1 MDLIGLQQFSLE
13 GKNAIVT
20 GAAKTSGLCYEMAK
34 ALHDA
39 GAKVVLIDVSED
51 VFSLV
56 KMLGGAENR
65 YYAVQ
70 ADLCSQD
77 SRQQGFSKALELSGG
92 RLDILL
98 NGAGIQYRCE
108 AVDFPFDMWERII
121 NINLNALFAMCQL
134 AAKAMIPNGS
144 GKIINIASMT
154 SFCASKR
161 IAAYA
166 ASKGG
171 VMQLTKALSNEW
183 CGLGINVNAIAPG
196 YMDTELTANMKNTE
210 QGKAHTARIP
220 AGRWGKPED
229 LCGVT
234 IFLASA
240 ASDYIS
246 GSIIP
251 VDGGYLGS

>member
-1 MDLIGLQQFSLE
+1 MELNGLQQFSLE
-13 GKNAIVT
+13 GKKAIVT
-20 GAAKTSGLCYEMAK
+20 GASKTSGLCYGMAK

-39 GAKVVLIDVSED
+39 GAEVVLMDVSEN
-51 VFSLV
+51 VFSLAE
-56 KMLGGAENR
+56 MLGGADNR

-70 ADLCSQD
+70 ADLCDQNSLK
-77 SRQQGFSKALELSGG
+77 QGFDKALELLEG

-98 NGAGIQYRCE
+98 NGAGIQYRCD
-108 AVDFPFDMWERII
+108 AIDFPMDMWEKVISV
-121 NINLNALFAMCQL
+121 NLNALFAMCQL
-134 AAKAMIPNGS
+134 AAKAMIPNGC

-161 IAAYA
+161 IPAYA

-171 VMQLTKALSNEW
+171 VMQVTKALSNEW
-183 CGLGINVNAIAPG
+183 AGLGINVNAIAPG
-196 YMDTELTANMKNTE
+196 YMDTELTANMIDTE
-210 QGKAHTARIP
+210 QGRAHTSRIP

-234 IFLASA
+234 VFLASA

-246 GSIIP
+246 GAIIP
-251 VDGGYLGS
+251 VDGGYLGA